1 MYLYVFIF
9 LLISFHQYFVCCCQW
24 PIRSFLFPSIM
35 SSYMIVKESVN
46 RAIIH
51 RQYLHFQVENKIVA
65 QIGQIHKKFLPCTLF
80 SQKSPIIHVWQ
91 IPKYTIGFSCCKAYY
106 LLSFR
111 WSLLAVFLFLRYR
124 NQVLFLSWS
133 TVIFNCLFWLRYLSS
148 FQNV

>member
-1 MYLYVFIF
+1 
-9 LLISFHQYFVCCCQW
+9 
-24 PIRSFLFPSIM
+24 
-35 SSYMIVKESVN
+35 MIIKESVN

-65 QIGQIHKKFLPCTLF
+65 QIGKIQKKFPPCTLF

-133 TVIFNCLFWLRYLSS
+133 TVIFNCLFWLKYLSS
-148 FQNV
+148 FQNVWRTRGNLTSAFGSTNYCFDCLSKSYFKIYICS